1 MSLINNTYHQLT
13 DEELVK
19 RLKSN
24 DENAFN
30 ELIERYKKMAF
41 SLAYNM
47 TGNIEDAEDISQEAF
62 AIVYTQIAKFREE
75 SSFKTWFYKIVLN
88 LCRKHYRKNQ
98 ITSIIPL
105 HFFGKEG
112 EEKEID
118 IKVESTPESELSA
131 KQIGKSIMTAITK
144 LPIKQREVFVMK
156 HLKGMKISE
165 IAGIL
170 GCAEGTVKAHL
181 FRAIQKLQ
189 ERLRG
194 FL

>member
-1 MSLINNTYHQLT
+1 MKNNASHFTDKELINRFKL
-13 DEELVK
+13 
-19 RLKSN
+19 N

-30 ELIERYKKMAF
+30 ELIDRHKKMAF

-47 TGNIEDAEDISQEAF
+47 TGSIEDAEDISQEAF
-62 AIVYTQIAKFREE
+62 AIVYTQIAKFRGQ
-75 SSFKTWFYKIVLN
+75 SSFKTWFYRIVLN
-88 LCRKHYRKNQ
+88 LCRRHYRKNQ
-98 ITSIIPL
+98 LISIIPL
-105 HFFGKEG
+105 HFFDKEG
-112 EEKEID
+112 EEREID
-118 IKVESTPESELSA
+118 VKVESTPESELSA

-165 IAGIL
+165 ISEIL
-170 GCAEGTVKAHL
+170 GCAEGTVKTHL

-189 ERLRG
+189 ERLRD